1 MVYRKRRYN
10 RRYKNKT
17 KKFNKYA
24 YAKTDSKNQAKQ
36 IVRLNKKIS
45 NVYKSLRGEIKKN
58 IANGQLTISNS
69 APVIVPLTTLI
80 GSSSYNLNDLFK
92 GVYTKFIYENF
103 KFFFNSGNIDL
114 TQGKTLRVIIVQ
126 NRNGLEDVP
135 LINTILNP
143 SGTDTTAYMIAPFK
157 NGINN
162 NYKILLNKTYTI
174 SSDRDYLYKSYN
186 FKKLIGY
193 NKISNASVPSKFSKG
208 SIFIIF
214 ITTQTT
220 EFEIKWNNTLGYIDS
235 GY

>member
-17 KKFNKYA
+17 RKFNKYA
-24 YAKTDSKNQAKQ
+24 YAKTDSRNQAKQ

-58 IANGQLTISNS
+58 NTGGQLTISNS
-69 APVIVPLTTLI
+69 APVIVSLKELL
-80 GSSSYNLNDLFK
+80 GSSSVDLNNVFK

-103 KFFFNSGNIDL
+103 KFFFNSGDIDI
-114 TQGKTLRVIIVQ
+114 TQGKTLRVIIIQ
-126 NRNGLEDVP
+126 NRVGLAAAPE
-135 LINTILNP
+135 INAILNP
-143 SGTDTTAYMIAPFK
+143 SASTQYIIAPFK

-186 FKKLIGY
+186 FKKIIGY
-193 NKISNASVPSKFSKG
+193 NKLSNSAPLSTYGRG

-214 ITTQTT
+214 ITTQTK
-220 EFEIKWNNTLGYIDS
+220 EFEIKWNNTLGYIDP

>member
-1 MVYRKRRYN
+1 MVYKKRRYY
-10 RRYKNKT
+10 RRRKNT
-17 KKFNKYA
+17 KKFNRYV
-24 YAKTDSKNQAKQ
+24 YAKTDSRNQAKQ

-58 IANGQLTISNS
+58 ITNGQLTISNS
-69 APVIVPLTTLI
+69 APVILPLTTLM
-80 GSSSYNLNDLFK
+80 GSSSMNLNDVFK

-103 KFFFNSGNIDL
+103 KFFFNSGNVDL

-126 NRNGLEDVP
+126 NRIGLSAVP
-135 LINTILNP
+135 EIDTILNP
-143 SGTDTTAYMIAPFK
+143 SDSITYMIAPFK

-174 SSDRDYLYKSYN
+174 SSDRDYLFKSYN

-193 NKISNASVPSKFSKG
+193 NKISSTSVPSTFSKG

-220 EFEIKWNNTLGYIDS
+220 EFEIKWNNTLGYIDP

>member
-1 MVYRKRRYN
+1 MAYRKRRYY
-10 RRYKNKT
+10 RRKKNT
-17 KKFNKYA
+17 KKFNRYV
-24 YAKTDSKNQAKQ
+24 YAKTDSRNQAKQ

-45 NVYKSLRGEIKKN
+45 NVYKSLRGEIRKS
-58 IANGQLTISNS
+58 ITNGQLTISNS
-69 APVIVPLTTLI
+69 APVIVPLTTLM
-80 GSSSYNLNDLFK
+80 GSSSMDLNSVFK

-103 KFFFNSGNIDL
+103 KFFFNSGNVDL

-126 NRNGLEDVP
+126 NRIGLSDVP
-135 LINTILNP
+135 NIDTILNP
-143 SGTDTTAYMIAPFK
+143 SNATTYMIAPFK

-186 FKKLIGY
+186 FKKIIGY
-193 NKISNASVPSKFSKG
+193 NKISSSAPSSKFSKG

-214 ITTQTT
+214 ITTQAA
-220 EFEIKWNNTLGYIDS
+220 EFEIKWNNTLGYIDP